1 MFYNCQTKQH
11 FKLPEEPR
19 TGSGLTAEERGASC
33 SALPAALD
41 ANHRIPGAEG
51 KLLLRGAGCRRKGR
65 PGIGSLG
72 GWADRPEGP
81 GLQGHPAPPHRRVW
95 KAFKVKRLDK
105 GGACVSLP
113 PLE

>member
-1 MFYNCQTKQH
+1 MFYNRQTKQH

-41 ANHRIPGAEG
+41 ANPRIPGGEG

-65 PGIGSLG
+65 PRIGSLG
-72 GWADRPEGP
+72 GRPDRSEG
-81 GLQGHPAPPHRRVW
+81 QTAAAPAAGPVTHHRLIAGSG
-95 KAFKVKRLDK
+95 K
-105 GGACVSLP
+105 
-113 PLE
+113 PLK